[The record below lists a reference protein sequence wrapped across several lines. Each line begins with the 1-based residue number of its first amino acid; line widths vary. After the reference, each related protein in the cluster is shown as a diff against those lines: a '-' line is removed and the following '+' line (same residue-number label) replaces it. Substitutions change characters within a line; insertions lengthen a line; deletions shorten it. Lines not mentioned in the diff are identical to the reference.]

1 MTQSK
6 NEMSDRHEARN
17 IKDNRWQ
24 KIFSDASSRLTNH
37 FPRAGS
43 SFLDSII
50 IPLLSN
56 PLLANIGK
64 RINRRIVRRIKSFR
78 RFLVIS
84 DIHIGDGVFLQS
96 VLTGLRDFFPDAQV
110 DYLVSKT
117 VYPLIAGNP
126 EATTIYPIFFGDGP
140 YPPAES
146 LKALQELYSKEK
158 YDLCLNMCP
167 FIRNRDIAPGG
178 RGVLNFKTHTPTLLR
193 NEHKPGPI
201 NHFSYQNYRF
211 TRDWLSLVA
220 IPVRAESFKGVGLT
234 LSDSAVE
241 KGESFAATVGQ
252 APDQPVILFNPD
264 TASRFTL
271 IPFDRQVEFLLRL
284 SRFQVSILLGEGH
297 TEAGIGLRLKAA
309 LPASLQEKVSI
320 IPAALPLDAYS
331 ALIDR
336 CDVFISGDTGPLH
349 IAAARKFSA
358 SGRHAFRNR
367 TAILSIFGATLA
379 RMSGYDSF
387 QPGYLPANQDAPSWC
402 YSAKSPCRNIT
413 CLNKMY
419 KTCPKVRC
427 FEEMDVA
434 GMADRIREYLDLMA
448 TEKALGHGVAPGR

>member
-1 MTQSK
+1 MTQSN
-6 NEMSDRHEARN
+6 NEMYNRCEARN
-17 IKDNRWQ
+17 TKDNRWQ

-43 SFLDSII
+43 SCLDSVIM
-50 IPLLSN
+50 PLLSN
-56 PLLANIGK
+56 LLLSNILK
-64 RINRRIVRRIKSFR
+64 RLNCRIMRRIKSFH

-110 DYLVSKT
+110 DYVVSKA

-146 LKALQELYSKEK
+146 LEALRDLYSKEK
-158 YDLCLNMCP
+158 YDLCLNLCP
-167 FIRNRDIAPGG
+167 FIRNSDITPGG
-178 RGVLNFKTHTPTLLR
+178 RGVLNFKTHAPTLLR
-193 NEHKPGPI
+193 NERKPGPI

-211 TRDWLSLVA
+211 THEWLSQAA
-220 IPVRAESFKGVGLT
+220 IPIRAKSFKGVRLT
-234 LSDSAVE
+234 LSDSAVK
-241 KGESFAATVGQ
+241 KGESFAATVGL
-252 APDQPVILFNPD
+252 APDQPVILYNPD

-271 IPFDRQVEFLLRL
+271 MPFDRQVEFLLKL
-284 SRFQVSILLGEGH
+284 TRFPVSILLGEGH
-297 TEAGIGLRLKAA
+297 SEAGIGVRLKAA

-320 IPAALPLDAYS
+320 VPAALPLDAYS

-358 SGRHAFRNR
+358 SGRHVFRNR
-367 TAILSIFGATLA
+367 TAVLSIFGATPA

-402 YSAKSPCRNIT
+402 YVAKSPCRNIT

-427 FEEMDVA
+427 FEEVDIA
-434 GMADRIREYLDLMA
+434 GMTDRIREYLDLLA
-448 TEKALGHGVAPGR
+448 TQKALGHGAASDR